1 MALRPQNRSRLG
13 LVCAGL
19 IASALAGLAAI
30 ALILLNGAPARA
42 AAPAGRVLSVNLADT
57 TGKATGVGLGIL
69 YGLNEDAS
77 LPADQYL
84 KPLDLN
90 AFRGGGWFSGGWIG
104 DDYQFGPDMRAD
116 ITSIIDQAKRLQG
129 EFGKR
134 FQYQVLLSDLYGANA
149 GEPANTQWPCANGDC
164 SNYVNFLDSSIE
176 ALKASGINFAF
187 DIWNE
192 PEFSFFWGPGV
203 NTPQYFEMWDTA
215 FHEIRR
221 LDPGATIVGP
231 SFAFTPLSRPQEW
244 QAWFQHVTATDTVP
258 DMISNHD
265 EGDVDDPVAVG
276 NAIEADAASAGL
288 GHLPMSANEYQ
299 PADRQTAGVTA
310 WYLDRFAQ
318 SGYTNAM
325 RGNWNCCEIPNET
338 QLLTDTATGWAPT
351 GNWWAMR
358 TYADLTGDLV
368 APPNETGAT
377 TISAAEDQP
386 AKRVVALIGD
396 SDGYTGTASVTFNG
410 ISSVPWL
417 LRRKQL
423 HVTVYRIP
431 DQAPLYAPQV
441 VYDQTVN
448 ARSGSVTVPFTF
460 QSAHDAFAVY
470 LSWNDPQEVS
480 LSPPTAL
487 SAPGT
492 FQVPVTF
499 TNGSGV
505 TDRSV
510 QTTLSVSTA
519 NPSDA
524 NQLTIHC
531 LNGGNATCPAI
542 KNLAPGKSIT
552 ATYVVNVAATAP
564 AVGYR
569 FTATTNLKRPGG
581 RMTAQNSADVI
592 VPCGLGGVCE
602 AETGNLTGGA
612 CFAGDHPGF
621 TGSGFVACMT
631 SVGPGVSQQ
640 FDVPT
645 AGSYTLDVRYAAGP
659 NGPNQTRTATIS
671 VNGASQGQIQLPL
684 TGSWDTW
691 GDATTT
697 VQLPAGPSTIE
708 LSVGPS
714 DTGWY
719 NIDHFVLSSNS
730 SN

>member
-1 MALRPQNRSRLG
+1 MALRRSAPTGG
-13 LVCAGL
+13 LVVWAIV
-19 IASALAGLAAI
+19 IAALAGGAALVPST
-30 ALILLNGAPARA
+30 ANGATASV
-42 AAPAGRVLSVNLADT
+42 AAPVGKALSVNLADT

-77 LPADQYL
+77 LPVDQYL
-84 KPLDLN
+84 KPLNLN
-90 AFRGGGWFSGGWIG
+90 SFRGGGWFSGGWIG
-104 DDYQFGPDMRAD
+104 DNYQFGPDMQAD
-116 ITSIIDQAKRLQG
+116 ITSIIDQARRLRSL
-129 EFGKR
+129 FGR
-134 FQYQVLLSDLYGANA
+134 GFQYQVLLSDLYGANA
-149 GEPANTQWPCANGDC
+149 HEPANTQWPCANGDC
-164 SNYVNFLDSSIE
+164 SNYVTFLKASIE

-215 FHEIRR
+215 YREIRT
-221 LDPGATIVGP
+221 LDPKATIVGP

-244 QAWFQHVTATDTVP
+244 QTWFQHVTSTNTVP
-258 DMISNHD
+258 DLISNHD
-265 EGDVDDPVAVG
+265 EGDVDDPVTVG
-276 NAIEADAASAGL
+276 NAIEAAAASAGL
-288 GHLPMSANEYQ
+288 GHVRLSANEYQ

-325 RGNWNCCEIPNET
+325 RGNWACCEIPNET
-338 QLLTDTATGWAPT
+338 QLLAQTATGWAPT

-358 TYADLTGDLV
+358 TYADFTGDLV

-377 TISAAEDQP
+377 TISAAEDKP

-396 SDGYTGTASVTFNG
+396 SEGYTGTASVTFNG
-410 ISSVPWL
+410 ISSMPWL
-417 LRRKQL
+417 TRQNML

-431 DQAPLYAPQV
+431 DRAPLYAPGV

-448 ARSGSVTVPFTF
+448 ASSGSVTIPFTF

-470 LSWNDPQEVS
+470 LSWDDPQVVS
-480 LSPPTAL
+480 LSTPNVL

-492 FQVPVTF
+492 YQVPVTF
-499 TNGSGV
+499 TNGSAV
-505 TDRSV
+505 TDRKV
-510 QTTLSVSTA
+510 QTTLSVSA
-519 NPSDA
+519 AKASDA

-531 LNGGNATCPAI
+531 LNSDSPTCPAI
-542 KNLAPGKSIT
+542 NSLPPGQSVT
-552 ATYVVNVAATAP
+552 TVYVVNVAATVP

-569 FTATTNLKRPGG
+569 LTATTNLTRPGG
-581 RMTAQNSADVI
+581 NMTAQNSADVI
-592 VPCGLGGVCE
+592 VPCGLGDICE

-612 CFAGDHPGF
+612 CVAGDHPGF

-631 SVGPGVSQQ
+631 FLGPGVSQQ
-640 FDVPT
+640 FHAPT
-645 AGSYTLDVRYAAGP
+645 AGSYTLDVRYGAGP

-671 VNGASQGQIQLPL
+671 VDGTSQGQIQLPL

-697 VQLPAGPSTIE
+697 VQLPAGTSMIE
-708 LSVGPS
+708 LSVGAS

-719 NIDHFVLSSNS
+719 NIDHFVLSSNPS
-730 SN
+730 G